1 MLFKKHT
8 KPQFIFKN
16 PKIWTQHKYKT
27 YHEYIDQVTD
37 YYFSNNASKLFLRP
51 LSHLGLS
58 FEVLINGE
66 EHYVETLKK

>member
-1 MLFKKHT
+1 MLFKKPT

-58 FEVLINGE
+58 SDKSTYL
-66 EHYVETLKK
+66 

>member
-8 KPQFIFKN
+8 KPQFFFKN

-58 FEVLINGE
+58 SDKSTYL
-66 EHYVETLKK
+66 